1 MKPTLYNLF
10 GFRLMAFESSA
21 THPKIG
27 TETIHGLS
35 AIVDKMGDRASVS
48 RISAK
53 IGEPIDGIEPQSTG
67 ANRLIKTI

>member
-1 MKPTLYNLF
+1 MKPTLNKLF

-27 TETIHGLS
+27 GEPLLDLS
-35 AIVDKMGDRASVS
+35 AIVDKMGDGATVG

-53 IGEPIDGIEPQSTG
+53 IGEEPSNWSLPTG